1 MSYKKIVNIILRCG
15 IYVFVLSRLLN
26 VCLEINFIFTIG
38 AIKAMLDLI
47 LFDAIFCWLPS
58 FSEKAIN
65 ILGTIIMCCNLF
77 FFAYFYAKLCGLY
90 KLFKNYRFWQKFLIF
105 SLLSILIYPVAM
117 FDFKNF
123 KIFDN
128 FYLDS
133 NNEAIILTCLF
144 VLPAFF
150 LNLFF
155 NFLTKKFPKPF
166 EKIGYWCSLEFF
178 KGLIKNR

>member
-15 IYVFVLSRLLN
+15 IYVFVFSRITNENINLN
-26 VCLEINFIFTIG
+26 IIYEIWAVKTFFDFALIELMGIFIKISEQLFNILETVILIFNFI
-38 AIKAMLDLI
+38 
-47 LFDAIFCWLPS
+47 
-58 FSEKAIN
+58 
-65 ILGTIIMCCNLF
+65 

-90 KLFKNYRFWQKFLIF
+90 KLFEKYRFWQKFLIF
-105 SLLSILIYPVAM
+105 SLLSVLIYPVAM

-133 NNEAIILTCLF
+133 NNEAIILTCFF

-178 KGLIKNR
+178 KSLIKNR

>member
-1 MSYKKIVNIILRCG
+1 M
-15 IYVFVLSRLLN
+15 
-26 VCLEINFIFTIG
+26 
-38 AIKAMLDLI
+38 
-47 LFDAIFCWLPS
+47 
-58 FSEKAIN
+58 
-65 ILGTIIMCCNLF
+65 
-77 FFAYFYAKLCGLY
+77 
-90 KLFKNYRFWQKFLIF
+90 
-105 SLLSILIYPVAM
+105 LSILIYPVTM

-133 NNEAIILTCLF
+133 NNEAIILTCFF

-178 KGLIKNR
+178 KGLIKNKK

>member
-1 MSYKKIVNIILRCG
+1 MSV
-15 IYVFVLSRLLN
+15 
-26 VCLEINFIFTIG
+26 
-38 AIKAMLDLI
+38 
-47 LFDAIFCWLPS
+47 
-58 FSEKAIN
+58 
-65 ILGTIIMCCNLF
+65 
-77 FFAYFYAKLCGLY
+77 
-90 KLFKNYRFWQKFLIF
+90 
-105 SLLSILIYPVAM
+105 LIYPVAM

-133 NNEAIILTCLF
+133 NNEAIILTCFF

-178 KGLIKNR
+178 KGLIKNRWLHKNADDFLNKAGKHEMEAGNLKPYFSIHDIIIPKDKIEEILK

>member
-1 MSYKKIVNIILRCG
+1 MNYKKIVNIILRCG
-15 IYVFVLSRLLN
+15 IYVFVFSRAFN
-26 VCLEINFIFTIG
+26 
-38 AIKAMLDLI
+38 MS
-47 LFDAIFCWLPS
+47 PS
-58 FSEKAIN
+58 FSGISDISFIKILSDMFVLDILFSFKTN
-65 ILGTIIMCCNLF
+65 ISSTISSSITFLLLSFNAL

-90 KLFKNYRFWQKFLIF
+90 KLFEKYRFWQKFLIF

-133 NNEAIILTCLF
+133 NNETIILTCFF

-166 EKIGYWCSLEFF
+166 ERIGYWCSLEFF
-178 KGLIKNR
+178 KSLIKNR